1 MNVHHLELFYYVA
14 KHGGISAAVRSI
26 PYGIQQPAVSG
37 QMGKLEEELGAKL
50 FERSP
55 FRLTSAGEIL
65 FAHVQPFF
73 EGLGAVA
80 KGIQNM
86 ETPELRIGGAE
97 LVLREHI
104 PAVLKRLKT
113 LFPKLRFSL
122 RTGLSSE
129 LETWLRD
136 GEIDVALTVVDTK
149 PPARLQQLRLT
160 KLPLVLLVPT
170 KSKLKIA
177 DELWTRKRVDEP
189 LICLPASTVV
199 ARVFQRELKRRGVTW
214 PQGIAATSLDLIG
227 RYVAN
232 GDGIGL
238 SVAKV
243 KIGEPRAVR
252 VLPLDDFPPVA
263 MGVLWRGEPS
273 ALLRAV
279 IDEVAAYTTAKWP
292 GIEEA

>member
-14 KHGGISAAVRSI
+14 KHGGISAAVRCI

-55 FRLTSAGEIL
+55 FRLTPAGEKL

-73 EGLGAVA
+73 EGLGEVA
-80 KGIQNM
+80 KGIRTVA
-86 ETPELRIGGAE
+86 TPELRIGGAE

-104 PAVLKRLKT
+104 PAVMKRLKT
-113 LFPKLRFSL
+113 RFPGLKFSL

-136 GEIDVALTVVDTK
+136 GELDVALTVVDTK
-149 PPARLQQLRLT
+149 PPARLKQLRLT
-160 KLPLVLLVPT
+160 KLELVLLVPS
-170 KSKLKIA
+170 KSA
-177 DELWTRKRVDEP
+177 VRSAEELWAQRKVTEP
-189 LICLPASTVV
+189 LICLPATTVV
-199 ARVFQRELKRRGVTW
+199 TRVFQRELKRRGVTW
-214 PQGIAATSLDLIG
+214 AQGLAATSLDLIG
-227 RYVAN
+227 RYVAS
-232 GDGIGL
+232 GEGIGL

-243 KIGEPRAVR
+243 KVEQPRAVR
-252 VLPLDDFPPVA
+252 VLPLEGFAPVA

-273 ALLRAV
+273 ELLRAV
-279 IDEVAAYTTAKWP
+279 IEEVAAYTMAKWA
-292 GIEEA
+292 ED

>member
-14 KHGGISAAVRSI
+14 KHGGISAAVRNI

-55 FRLTSAGEIL
+55 FRLTSAGELL
-65 FAHVQPFF
+65 FSHVQPFF

-80 KGIQNM
+80 KSIQNM

-104 PAVLKRLKT
+104 PAVMKRLKT
-113 LFPKLRFSL
+113 RFPGLRFSL

-170 KSKLKIA
+170 KSKLRSA

-243 KIGEPRAVR
+243 RIGEPRAVR
-252 VLPLDDFPPVA
+252 ILPLDDFASVA

-273 ALLRAV
+273 ELLRVV
-279 IDEVAAYTTAKWP
+279 IEEVAAYTTAKWP